1 MCSRIEARRNEQ
13 FNDPHFEHHLW
24 PTGQQPE
31 SHALLHSDDSRKVRS
46 PMNDPAK
53 SAFRTITGADKGDI
67 RRGEARNGLVHV
79 ASLTLT
85 KTADALIDPKL
96 VLSWLLTALAA
107 PGAMVGLLVPVR
119 EAGALLPQ
127 LALTRRVE
135 ASTQRKRF
143 WALGSAV
150 QGLAALGMAGA
161 ALLLSGAVA
170 GGAIVACLA
179 VLAVAR
185 SAASVSYKDA
195 LARTIAKQ
203 RRGAITG
210 LAASVASISVLVVGL
225 LMAAGLFEVAVA
237 PLAAIIAVAG
247 AAFLLAA
254 LLFLTLREPDRDNE
268 NEADDGALADLI
280 APIVTDRQL
289 RLFVASRAALAVTAL
304 APPFIVMLSAAS
316 GRTALD
322 QLGPLVIA
330 STAASVMASYV
341 WGRLSDRS
349 SRQTL
354 MAAGA
359 LGAVIFAVVGAVGLV
374 LNGLGGTLGAAA
386 AIFAAQI
393 AYEGV
398 RAGRKLHLTDM
409 AEEAFRARYTALS
422 NTLIGLALLAG
433 GLFGLAADRF
443 GQAPVLLAFAVIA
456 ALGAGLAA
464 GLEEVQRE

>member
-1 MCSRIEARRNEQ
+1 M
-13 FNDPHFEHHLW
+13 
-24 PTGQQPE
+24 
-31 SHALLHSDDSRKVRS
+31 
-46 PMNDPAK
+46 
-53 SAFRTITGADKGDI
+53 
-67 RRGEARNGLVHV
+67 VHV
-79 ASLTLT
+79 VSLILT

-107 PGAMVGLLVPVR
+107 PSAMIGLLVPMR

-127 LALTRRVE
+127 LAFARKVE
-135 ASTQRKRF
+135 ASPERKRF

-150 QGLAALGMAGA
+150 QGLAAFGIAAA
-161 ALLLSGAVA
+161 ALLLTGALA
-170 GGAIVACLA
+170 GGVILACLA

-185 SAASVSYKDA
+185 SASSVSYKDA
-195 LARTIAKQ
+195 LARTIAKR

-210 LAASVASISVLVVGL
+210 LAASVAALSVFGVGVV
-225 LMAAGLFEVAVA
+225 MATGLFDVAVA

-247 AAFLLAA
+247 AAFLLAS
-254 LLFLTLREPDRDNE
+254 LIFMTLREPQADPEDTD
-268 NEADDGALADLI
+268 DDGSLAALI
-280 APIVTDRQL
+280 QPILTDAQL

-316 GRTALD
+316 GRSALD
-322 QLGPLVIA
+322 GLGPLVMA
-330 STAASVMASYV
+330 STAASVLASYL
-341 WGRLSDRS
+341 WGRLSDHS

-359 LGAVIFAVVGAVGLV
+359 LGSAVFVVVGALGLAFG
-374 LNGLGGTLGAAA
+374 GLGGPFGAAA

-409 AEEAFRARYTALS
+409 AEDAFRARYTALS
-422 NTLIGLALLAG
+422 NTLIGLALLVG

-443 GQAPVLLAFAVIA
+443 GPAPVLLAFAVIA
-456 ALGAGLAA
+456 ALGAALARGLD
-464 GLEEVQRE
+464 EVQQA